1 MKPILI
7 DELHIDFTTSQEFEV
22 EVNNEKLKGWQIAKP
37 LNYDSDYF
45 SMKDR
50 REMASAILK
59 GKAIAVCFFE
69 DLTSE
74 EQTEYVKKK
83 LEADTNKVDFE
94 ELKTNLKNEL

>member
-7 DELHIDFTTSQEFEV
+7 DEVQSEFNDSQEFEV
-22 EVNNEKLKGWQIAKP
+22 KVNDEILKGYQIAKP
-37 LNYDSDYF
+37 LNYDPDYF

-50 REMASAILK
+50 EEMANAILN

-74 EQTEYVKKK
+74 EQTEYVKRK
-83 LEADTNKVDFE
+83 LEADSN
-94 ELKTNLKNEL
+94 